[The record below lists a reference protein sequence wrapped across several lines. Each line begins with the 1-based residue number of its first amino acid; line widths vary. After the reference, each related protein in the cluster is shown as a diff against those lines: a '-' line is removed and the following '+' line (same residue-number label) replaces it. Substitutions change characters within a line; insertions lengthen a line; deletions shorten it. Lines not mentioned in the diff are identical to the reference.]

1 MLLAYRLVK
10 LIETHSD
17 GLARSLHKRYL
28 EDPRCSGYANVP
40 ETELTQRVYEVYHHL
55 GEWLMAKTD
64 LDVEQR
70 YLEIGAK
77 RAEQGVPAS
86 QVIWMIC
93 LVRENLW
100 NYLQEHAEIERPAEI
115 FAEIELQEML
125 DQFFDHA
132 VYYAALGHER
142 AMAGYSATR
151 EAVNA

>member
-17 GLARSLHKRYL
+17 GLARSLHKRYA
-28 EDPRCSGYANVP
+28 EDPRCSAYANVP
-40 ETELTQRVYEVYHHL
+40 ETELTQRVYEVYRHL
-55 GEWLMAKTD
+55 GEWLMAKTEG
-64 LDVEQR
+64 DVERR
-70 YLEIGAK
+70 YLEIGAT

-93 LVRENLW
+93 LVRQNLW
-100 NYLQEHAEIERPAEI
+100 DYLQTHAEFDHPADI
-115 FAEIELQEML
+115 FAEVELQEML

-142 AMAGYSATR
+142 ALAGYTIAR
-151 EAVNA
+151 EEVTT